1 MYWELP
7 PDFKIY
13 EALGAIA
20 DGRVELIF
28 NPLLNLNEIN
38 TPRNNI
44 IEVKQYS
51 SSRQKFYTIKY
62 NPETAE
68 IMSNDNA
75 TWYIG
80 YLGYPA
86 LSALLFIQKIKFDQ
100 NILPYFKDIIF
111 KDVNQKYKNNFQKSK
126 LEIDSVLA
134 NRGLD
139 LKIFQD
145 QCELIFEQLA
155 ALGLRP
161 LGKKVRPLKVY

>member
-1 MYWELP
+1 M
-7 PDFKIY
+7 
-13 EALGAIA
+13 AL
-20 DGRVELIF
+20 F
-28 NPLLNLNEIN
+28 
-38 TPRNNI
+38 
-44 IEVKQYS
+44 
-51 SSRQKFYTIKY
+51 
-62 NPETAE
+62 
-68 IMSNDNA
+68 
-75 TWYIG
+75 WY
-80 YLGYPA
+80 
-86 LSALLFIQKIKFDQ
+86 LLFIQKIKFDQ